1 MNNFNIENNSPE
13 FKQSSLDADI
23 DNYDPSAISSKG
35 LVYIGDKL
43 LIYRRDN
50 EAPTHPLFLDV
61 PGGRTEGAESPFETW
76 KREVKEEFNL
86 DVTREGIVWSRKYNL
101 EDKPGK
107 SVYFNVSIFPESS
120 IDDVQLGGEGIEWML
135 MTPEEFLAQQ
145 DVHQPF
151 LDRTRAY
158 VESLQ

>member
-1 MNNFNIENNSPE
+1 MNSFNFENDSPE
-13 FKQSSLDADI
+13 SKKIKLEADI

-43 LIYRRDN
+43 LIYRRGP

-61 PGGRTEGAESPFETW
+61 PGGRTQGEETPFETW

-86 DVTREGIVWSRKYNL
+86 DVDRDAIVWSRKYDL
-101 EDKPGK
+101 EDRPDQ
-107 SVYFNVSIFPESS
+107 SVYFNVSVFPESS
-120 IDDVQLGGEGIEWML
+120 LKDVQLGDEGIEWIL
-135 MTPEEFLAQQ
+135 MTAEEFLAKQ